1 MKLQRSFKTKKL
13 LLYLSLITIGCLGI
27 FFLGTKFETED
38 IVDFVERAGVWAPI
52 VYIII
57 FASTHI
63 IAPLSGTPV
72 LFAGF
77 ALFGRR
83 VSIYTYLATVLSS
96 AVNFWI
102 ARTWGRGLVVKFV
115 GKKNME
121 RIDEFTNDYGIKS
134 LILLRV
140 LQGHLVD
147 FVSYAYGFT
156 NIKFLPYFVISV
168 LGYLPSFIL
177 WQIIYSRIES
187 IADFTLWFVVTLI
200 PLFLLSGIFA
210 SWYRKEKSSDGS

>member
-1 MKLQRSFKTKKL
+1 MRVLSNPKTKRL
-13 LLYLSLITIGCLGI
+13 LFYLSLIAIVSLGI
-27 FFLGTKFETED
+27 FLLGTRFKTED
-38 IVDFVERAGVWAPI
+38 IVDFIKGAGVWAPI

-77 ALFGRR
+77 ALFGKT

-96 AVNFWI
+96 TANFWV
-102 ARTWGRGLVVKFV
+102 ARVWGRDLVIKFV

-121 RIDEFTNDYGIKS
+121 RIDEFANDYGIKS

-147 FVSYAYGFT
+147 FISYAYGLT
-156 NIKFLPYFVISV
+156 SMKSLPYFIISV
-168 LGYLPSFIL
+168 LGYFPSFIL
-177 WQIIYSRIES
+177 WQILYTRIEN
-187 IADFTLWFVVTLI
+187 ITDFTFYFVATLT
-200 PLFLLSGIFA
+200 PLLLVSGIFA
-210 SWYRKEKSSDGS
+210 SWYRKKK